1 MIVLQVWRDQ
11 AVNPSYISSGKTK
24 VSVSQLLGPIKDAT
38 SDARSVSQ
46 LDCDNSSIT
55 TGNKATCVV
64 IDFMMFGFAGAVI
77 AIIFG
82 GIGGGLISKR
92 IKKE

>member
-1 MIVLQVWRDQ
+1 MNKKGVGTLVWVFFGMMMGVMIWI
-11 AVNPSYISSGKTK
+11 AF
-24 VSVSQLLGPIKDAT
+24 SQLLGPIKDAT